1 MMEFFWKYLVTFSPQ
16 LFSQDSS
23 IVGVWLYSKY
33 VSVPWIVFLINL
45 KTHVYSFIQKRN
57 SSQVFF
63 SDFPNN
69 YFAEHWWKAALV
81 FVYLYL
87 CSKEKSIFETVWPL
101 LHKIY
106 SKYIKTAKNR
116 FLDLCCHN
124 LLAWIY
130 SHNFLSILLLILE
143 DVQDF

>member
-16 LFSQDSS
+16 LFSQDRS

-33 VSVPWIVFLINL
+33 VSVRWIVFLINL

-57 SSQVFF
+57 QVFF
-63 SDFPNN
+63 SNFPNN

-87 CSKEKSIFETVWPL
+87 CRKERSIFQRAWPL

-116 FLDLCCHN
+116 FLDLRCHN
-124 LLAWIY
+124 SLHEFIPATL
-130 SHNFLSILLLILE
+130 
-143 DVQDF
+143 